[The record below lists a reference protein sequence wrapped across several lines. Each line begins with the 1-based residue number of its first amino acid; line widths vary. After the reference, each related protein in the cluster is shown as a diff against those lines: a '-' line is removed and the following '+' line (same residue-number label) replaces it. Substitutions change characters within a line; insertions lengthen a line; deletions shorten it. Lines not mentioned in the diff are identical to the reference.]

1 MSGQLV
7 CFLTPSLAFQR
18 RCRAVVLF
26 FFQCASATTL
36 PRGCLSLDLSDDSFP
51 RALSG
56 ISLLRGQWCS
66 SLSSLPPSSPLFISL
81 MPFIHALWGHI
92 SISKAWHA
100 KIKRIS
106 PLFPIPNHST
116 IQTHAMLSAIWACRG
131 IVNTT
136 YFHYKTCLLL
146 ILFAS
151 KQTPYYPSVMTQGY
165 NK

>member
-1 MSGQLV
+1 MSGQTV

-26 FFQCASATTL
+26 FSSVLVLLRFHVGVSLWTCLTTHFPEL
-36 PRGCLSLDLSDDSFP
+36 YLEFHYCEANDAHPYRLSLHLPHYLFH
-51 RALSG
+51 
-56 ISLLRGQWCS
+56 WCPLYMHYEVTS
-66 SLSSLPPSSPLFISL
+66 RFQKPDTPKLNASP
-81 MPFIHALWGHI
+81 
-92 SISKAWHA
+92 
-100 KIKRIS
+100 
-106 PLFPIPNHST
+106 PNHST

-136 YFHYKTCLLL
+136 YFHDKTCLLL

-151 KQTPYYPSVMTQGY
+151 KQTPCYPSVMTQGY